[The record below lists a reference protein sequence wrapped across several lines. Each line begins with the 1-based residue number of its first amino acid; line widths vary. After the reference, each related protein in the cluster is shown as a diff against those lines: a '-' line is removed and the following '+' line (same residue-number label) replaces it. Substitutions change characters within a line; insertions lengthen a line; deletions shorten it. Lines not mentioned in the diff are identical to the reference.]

1 LATNPFWLDL
11 RGENQGRKCDFLLQD
26 HGQHVQ
32 YYGHVFFVSW
42 EDQLAAWTR
51 AERGQKINFHM
62 GKTQNFCRKKHR
74 FVWRLKPCSSPI
86 FKKKSPLS
94 RNVKRCRFC
103 YSTRIRFPYWITLNF
118 ISVPF
123 FQFSYFCQFAPF
135 PLNLFQS
142 WPDRIKICPWFLD
155 WSFISP
161 WFFDYSFLSLTPNFN
176 FLFSVKLLIDL
187 LN

>member
-1 LATNPFWLDL
+1 MISYFRITDNTFNITGMCFSFPGRINWQLGL
-11 RGENQGRKCDFLLQD
+11 GRKEGKRSTSIWAKPRISAEKSIVLF
-26 HGQHVQ
+26 
-32 YYGHVFFVSW
+32 
-42 EDQLAAWTR
+42 EDLNHAPPQ
-51 AERGQKINFHM
+51 
-62 GKTQNFCRKKHR
+62 
-74 FVWRLKPCSSPI
+74 
-86 FKKKSPLS
+86 FKKKRPIS

-103 YSTRIRFPYWITLNF
+103 SSTRIRFPYWITLNF

-155 WSFISP
+155 WSYISP